1 MASEKN
7 PLVDKNPVPQ
17 NLFTAK
23 LDSLTLRLRLV
34 LILTIFGLKT
44 RYEVNF
50 WPYDQKPPPEDA
62 KGRSESQSKR
72 YQS

>member
-7 PLVDKNPVPQ
+7 PLVDENPVPQ

-34 LILTIFGLKT
+34 LILTKT